1 MHRDGTNFNLP
12 PFESEI
18 RRRLWTYLCAIDS
31 RAAEDHGLA
40 LSTSDGDSDTRL
52 PVNVDDNELF
62 PEIQELPLGK
72 AKWTDMTF
80 PLTMIEISR
89 VVSQLYR
96 TLDASS
102 PASISSGSSSDQILI
117 NLTTRLEA
125 AYLKYCDSNIPIQ
138 NATLLCANLMVAKLK
153 FLVSHPWVT
162 RRGTEQGVAQADDDT
177 LAAACHIL
185 EISLQLQSEDL
196 LRGFRWY
203 FETYTQNH
211 ILTYLL
217 WHLSVKPVGPGVER
231 AWNAADA
238 SFTVGDHRNM
248 SWEPGSRWKV
258 LQLLK
263 EKAMRIRQSCNTES
277 NANDSHSGEPAAM
290 NMTTEGNEGPPDI
303 TLDEGFWDF
312 AATNF
317 DMQGF
322 EGGCFPNQ
330 ST

>member
-1 MHRDGTNFNLP
+1 
-12 PFESEI
+12 
-18 RRRLWTYLCAIDS
+18 
-31 RAAEDHGLA
+31 
-40 LSTSDGDSDTRL
+40 
-52 PVNVDDNELF
+52 
-62 PEIQELPLGK
+62 
-72 AKWTDMTF
+72 MTF
-80 PLTMIEISR
+80 SLTMIETSR
-89 VVSQLYR
+89 VLSQLYR
-96 TLDASS
+96 NLDASS
-102 PASISSGSSSDQILI
+102 PGSVSSGSSSDQIVV

-125 AYLKYCDSNIPIQ
+125 AFLKYCDSNIPIQ

-153 FLVSHPWVT
+153 FLVSHPWFT
-162 RRGTEQGVAQADDDT
+162 RRGAEQGVAQANDDT

-185 EISLQLQSEDL
+185 EINLQLQTEDL

-231 AWNAADA
+231 AWSAADA
-238 SFTVGDHRNM
+238 SFTVGDNRNM
-248 SWEPGSRWKV
+248 SCEPGSRWKV

-290 NMTTEGNEGPPDI
+290 NMITEGNEGPPDI

-322 EGGCFPNQ
+322 EGGTF
-330 ST
+330 S